1 MTTYERI
8 FGAGPRGVV
17 ISLALL
23 IIAWYLEDVVGLP
36 EITEISIIR
45 ELVFVLTICASIIL
59 IAWSI
64 KSLPPDSRGREL
76 VTAGSYQYFRHPLY
90 AAFLSCFNFGFAIF
104 LNNWIYIIWAIMLHG
119 VWRWNVRSEEQLMSD
134 EFPKE
139 YEEYS
144 KRTGRFFPKL
154 RRV

>member
-8 FGAGPRGVV
+8 FGAGPRGTV

-23 IIAWYLEDVVGLP
+23 IIIWYLEDEIGLP
-36 EITEISIIR
+36 QIIESTFIHELIFALSI
-45 ELVFVLTICASIIL
+45 FASMIL

-64 KSLPPDSRGREL
+64 KSLPPDSRGREII
-76 VTAGSYQYFRHPLY
+76 TSGAFKYFRHPLY
-90 AAFLSCFNFGFAIF
+90 AAFLSCFNFGLAIF

-119 VWRWNVRSEEQLMSD
+119 VWHWNVRSEEKLMRD
-134 EFPKE
+134 EFPDI

-144 KRTGRFFPKL
+144 KQTGRFLPKIWKL
-154 RRV
+154 